1 MAVPHKRS
9 YDMSNRNLLILGFTA
24 AAMVAL
30 AVVVAGIADKPY
42 AKKDQTAYLI
52 QGLDPDQ
59 VARITIGKPGEEV
72 ILNRRGANFVV
83 ANLDN
88 YPARTSE
95 INKLITNCLDIQT
108 AELYTDNPANH
119 KDLGVA
125 ELNATVLVKFYKAA
139 PADKTDLSLVTGVIV
154 GKEKQKGKGIGY
166 IRRVDDNKVYVAA
179 AQIPMIKKLAT
190 DYVAQGLT
198 SVKREDINSITV
210 SCSNDTYLLR
220 PGDDGNTVI
229 LENLAEG
236 KKLNNTIVNRVF
248 TALANLSFEDV
259 NAELAK
265 WGLLFDRRYLCRLK
279 DTTVYSIWLAKDA
292 GLWFA
297 KCDAQFADQTPVTK
311 TQGQV
316 ESDEQLKIKEA
327 KLIARDAAEEFS
339 ETHKGWVYQ
348 IPYYLAENLTKT
360 SAELLETGKP
370 VQAEVNESLDT
381 AAEQ

>member
-1 MAVPHKRS
+1 
-9 YDMSNRNLLILGFTA
+9 MSNRNLLILGFTA
-24 AAMVAL
+24 AAMVVL
-30 AVVVAGIADKPY
+30 AVVVAGIGDKPY

-95 INKLITNCLDIQT
+95 INKLITTCLDIQT

-119 KDLGVA
+119 KDLGVS
-125 ELNATVLVKFYKAA
+125 EPNARILVKFYKAA
-139 PADKTDLSLVTGVIV
+139 PADKTDLSLLTGVIV
-154 GKEKQKGKGIGY
+154 GKQKQQGQGIGY
-166 IRRVDDNKVYVAA
+166 IRRVDDNRVYVAA
-179 AQIPMIKKLAT
+179 AQIPLVRKRAM
-190 DYVAQGLT
+190 DYVEQGLT

-210 SCSNDTYLLR
+210 SCPNGTYLLR

-236 KKLNNTIVNRVF
+236 KKLNNTIANRVF

-259 NAELAK
+259 NAESAK
-265 WGLLFDRRYLCRLK
+265 RGLQFDRRYLCRLK
-279 DTTVYSIWLAKDA
+279 DTTVYSIWLAKD
-292 GLWFA
+292 GDMWFV

-327 KLIARDAAEEFS
+327 KLLARDAAEEFS

-348 IPYYLAENLTKT
+348 IPYYLAENLTRT
-360 SAELLETGKP
+360 SAELVESGQP
-370 VQAEVNESLDT
+370 ARADVNELLN
-381 AAEQ
+381 AAPEQ

>member
-1 MAVPHKRS
+1 
-9 YDMSNRNLLILGFTA
+9 MSNRNLSLLGLAA

-30 AVVVAGIADKPY
+30 AVIVAGIADKPY

-88 YPARTSE
+88 YPAQTSE
-95 INKLITNCLDIQT
+95 INKLITTCLDIQT
-108 AELYTDNPANH
+108 FELYTDNPANH
-119 KDLGVA
+119 KDLGVT
-125 ELNATVLVKFYKAA
+125 EPNARVLVKFYKAA
-139 PADKTDLSLVTGVIV
+139 PADKTDLSLLTGVIV
-154 GKEKQKGKGIGY
+154 GKQKQQGQGIGY
-166 IRRVDDNKVYVAA
+166 VRRVDDNKVYVAA
-179 AQIPMIKKLAT
+179 AQIPQVKKQAM
-190 DYVAQGLT
+190 DYVVRVLT

-210 SCSNDTYLLR
+210 SCPNDTYLLMS
-220 PGDDGNTVI
+220 GDDANTVI

-236 KKLNNTIVNRVF
+236 KKLNNVIANRVF
-248 TALANLSFEDV
+248 TALANLTFEDV
-259 NAELAK
+259 NAESAK
-265 WGLLFDRRYLCRLK
+265 RGLLFDRRYLCRLK

-311 TQGQV
+311 TKGEV

-348 IPYYLAENLTKT
+348 IPDYLAANLTRT
-360 SAELLETGKP
+360 SAELLESGQP
-370 VQAEVNESLDT
+370 VRAEVNEPMDT
-381 AAEQ
+381 APEQ

>member
-1 MAVPHKRS
+1 
-9 YDMSNRNLLILGFTA
+9 MSNRNLLILGFTA

-30 AVVVAGIADKPY
+30 AVVVVGIGDKPY

-72 ILNRRGANFVV
+72 ILNRRGANFMV

-95 INKLITNCLDIQT
+95 INKLITTCLDIQT

-119 KDLGVA
+119 KDLGVS
-125 ELNATVLVKFYKAA
+125 EPNARILVKFYKAA
-139 PADKTDLSLVTGVIV
+139 PADKTDLSLLTGVIV
-154 GKEKQKGKGIGY
+154 GKEKQKGQGIGY

-179 AQIPMIKKLAT
+179 AQIPMVKKRAT
-190 DYVAQGLT
+190 DYVEQGLT
-198 SVKREDINSITV
+198 SVKREDVNSVTV
-210 SCSNDTYLLR
+210 SCPNGTYLLR
-220 PGDDGNTVI
+220 PGDDDKTVI

-236 KKLNNTIVNRVF
+236 KKLNNTIANRVF

-259 NAELAK
+259 NAESSK
-265 WGLLFDRRYLCRLK
+265 RGLLFDRRYLCRLK
-279 DTTVYSIWLAKDA
+279 DTTVYSIWLAKD
-292 GLWFA
+292 GDLWFA

-311 TQGQV
+311 TQGEV

-348 IPYYLAENLTKT
+348 IPDYLAENLTRT
-360 SAELLETGKP
+360 SAELLEIGQP
-370 VQAEVNESLDT
+370 ARADVNEQIGT

>member
-1 MAVPHKRS
+1 
-9 YDMSNRNLLILGFTA
+9 MSNRNLSILGFAA

-30 AVVVAGIADKPY
+30 AVVVAGIGDKPY
-42 AKKDQTAYLI
+42 TKKDQTAYLI

-59 VARITIGKPGEEV
+59 VARITIEKPGQEL

-88 YPARTSE
+88 YPAKTSE
-95 INKLITNCLDIQT
+95 INKLITTCLDIQT

-119 KDLGVA
+119 KDLSVT
-125 ELNATVLVKFYKAA
+125 EPNANVLVKFYKAA
-139 PADKTDLSLVTGVIV
+139 SADKTDLSLITGVIV
-154 GKEKQKGKGIGY
+154 GKQKQQGRGIGY
-166 IRRVDDNKVYVAA
+166 VRRVDDNKVYVAA
-179 AQIPMIKKLAT
+179 AQIPMIKKQAM

-210 SCSNDTYLLR
+210 SCPNDTYLLL
-220 PGDDGNTVI
+220 PGDDDKTVI

-236 KKLNNTIVNRVF
+236 KKLNNVIANRVF

-259 NAELAK
+259 NAESSK
-265 WGLLFDRRYLCRLK
+265 RGVLFDRRYLCRLK

-311 TQGQV
+311 TQGEV

-348 IPYYLAENLTKT
+348 IPDYMAANLTRT
-360 SAELLETGKP
+360 SAELLESGQP
-370 VQAEVNESLDT
+370 VQTEVNELVNV
-381 AAEQ
+381 APEQE

>member
-1 MAVPHKRS
+1 
-9 YDMSNRNLLILGFTA
+9 MSNRNLLILGFTA

-30 AVVVAGIADKPY
+30 AVVVAGIGDKPY

-72 ILNRRGANFVV
+72 ILNRRGVNFVV

-108 AELYTDNPANH
+108 AELYTDNPANY
-119 KDLGVA
+119 KDLGVT
-125 ELNATVLVKFYKAA
+125 EPNATVLVKFYKAA
-139 PADKTDLSLVTGVIV
+139 PADKTGLPLITGLIV
-154 GKEKQKGKGIGY
+154 GRQKQRGRGIGY

-179 AQIPMIKKLAT
+179 AQIPLIKKQAI

-210 SCSNDTYLLR
+210 SCPNDTYLLR
-220 PGDDGNTVI
+220 PGDDDKTVI

-236 KKLNNTIVNRVF
+236 KKLNNVIANRVF

-259 NAELAK
+259 NAESSK
-265 WGLLFDRRYLCRLK
+265 RGLLFDRRYLCRLK
-279 DTTVYSIWLAKDA
+279 DTTAYSIWLAKDA

-297 KCDAQFADQTPVTK
+297 KCDARFADQTPVTK
-311 TQGQV
+311 TQGEI

-327 KLIARDAAEEFS
+327 KLLARDAAEEFS

-348 IPYYLAENLTKT
+348 IPDYLAANLTRT
-360 SAELLETGKP
+360 SAELLESAKP
-370 VQAEVNESLDT
+370 VQAEVNEPLDT

>member
-1 MAVPHKRS
+1 
-9 YDMSNRNLLILGFTA
+9 MSNRNLLILGFAA

-30 AVVVAGIADKPY
+30 AVVVAGIGDKPY

-59 VARITIGKPGEEV
+59 VARITIGKLGEEV

-119 KDLGVA
+119 KDLGVT

-139 PADKTDLSLVTGVIV
+139 SADKTDLSLITGVIV
-154 GKEKQKGKGIGY
+154 GRQKQQGRGIGY

-179 AQIPMIKKLAT
+179 AQIPMINKQAM

-210 SCSNDTYLLR
+210 SCPNDTYLLL
-220 PGDDGNTVI
+220 PGDDDKTVI

-236 KKLNNTIVNRVF
+236 KKLNNTIANRVF

-259 NAELAK
+259 NAESSK
-265 WGLLFDRRYLCRLK
+265 RGLLFDRRYLCRLK
-279 DTTVYSIWLAKDA
+279 DTTVYSIWLAKD
-292 GLWFA
+292 GDLWFA
-297 KCDAQFADQTPVTK
+297 KCDARFADQTPVTK
-311 TQGQV
+311 TQGEI

-327 KLIARDAAEEFS
+327 KLLARDAAEEFS

-348 IPYYLAENLTKT
+348 IPDYLAANLTRT
-360 SAELLETGKP
+360 SAELLETAKP
-370 VQAEVNESLDT
+370 VQAEVNEPLDT
-381 AAEQ
+381 AAGQ

>member
-1 MAVPHKRS
+1 
-9 YDMSNRNLLILGFTA
+9 MSNRNLSLLGLIA

-30 AVVVAGIADKPY
+30 AVVVAGIGDRPY

-59 VARITIGKPGEEV
+59 VARITIGKPGQEL

-88 YPARTSE
+88 YPAKTSE
-95 INKLITNCLDIQT
+95 INKLITTCLDIQT

-119 KDLGVA
+119 KALGVT
-125 ELNATVLVKFYKAA
+125 EPNAHLLVKFYKAA
-139 PADKTDLSLVTGVIV
+139 EADKTGLSLLTGVIV
-154 GKEKQKGKGIGY
+154 GREKQRGSGLGY

-179 AQIPMIKKLAT
+179 AQIPMIKNQAM

-198 SVKREDINSITV
+198 SVKREDINSVTV
-210 SCSNDTYLLR
+210 SSPNDTYLLL
-220 PGDDGNTVI
+220 PGGDANTVI

-236 KKLNNTIVNRVF
+236 KKLNNVIANRVF
-248 TALANLSFEDV
+248 TALANLTFEDV
-259 NAELAK
+259 NAESSK
-265 WGLLFDRRYLCRLK
+265 PGLLFGRRYLCRLK
-279 DTTVYSIWLAKDA
+279 DTTVYTVWLAKD
-292 GLWFA
+292 GDLWFV
-297 KCDAQFADQTPVTK
+297 KCDAKFADQTPVTK
-311 TQGQV
+311 TQGEV

-348 IPYYLAENLTKT
+348 IPDYLAANLTRT
-360 SAELLETGKP
+360 SAELLESGQP
-370 VQAEVNESLDT
+370 VREEVNEPLDM
-381 AAEQ
+381 APEQ

>member
-1 MAVPHKRS
+1 
-9 YDMSNRNLLILGFTA
+9 MSNRNLLILGFAA

-30 AVVVAGIADKPY
+30 AVVVAGIGDKPY
-42 AKKDQTAYLI
+42 ARKDQTAYLI

-119 KDLGVA
+119 KDLGVT
-125 ELNATVLVKFYKAA
+125 EPNATVLVKFYKAA
-139 PADKTDLSLVTGVIV
+139 PADKTDLSLITGLIV
-154 GKEKQKGKGIGY
+154 GKEKQRGRGIGY

-179 AQIPMIKKLAT
+179 AQIPMINRQAM

-198 SVKREDINSITV
+198 SVKREDINSVTV
-210 SCSNDTYLLR
+210 SCPNDTYLLL
-220 PGDDGNTVI
+220 PGDDDKTVI

-236 KKLNNTIVNRVF
+236 KKLNNVIANRVF

-259 NAELAK
+259 NAESSK
-265 WGLLFDRRYLCRLK
+265 RGLLFDRRYLCRLK

-297 KCDAQFADQTPVTK
+297 KCDARFADQTPVTK
-311 TQGQV
+311 TQGEV

-327 KLIARDAAEEFS
+327 KLLARDAAEQFS

-348 IPYYLAENLTKT
+348 IPDYLAANLTRT
-360 SAELLETGKP
+360 SAELLESAKP
-370 VQAEVNESLDT
+370 VRAEVNEPSDT

>member
-1 MAVPHKRS
+1 
-9 YDMSNRNLLILGFTA
+9 MSNRNLSLLGLAA

-30 AVVVAGIADKPY
+30 AVIVAGIADKPY

-59 VARITIGKPGEEV
+59 VARITIGKPGKEV

-88 YPARTSE
+88 YPAQTSE
-95 INKLITNCLDIQT
+95 INKLITACLDIQT
-108 AELYTDNPANH
+108 FELYTDNPANY

-125 ELNATVLVKFYKAA
+125 EPNAHVLVKFYKAA
-139 PADKTDLSLVTGVIV
+139 PADKTDLSLLTGVIV
-154 GKEKQKGKGIGY
+154 GKQKQQGQGIGY
-166 IRRVDDNKVYVAA
+166 VRRVDDNKVYVAA
-179 AQIPMIKKLAT
+179 AQIPQVKKQAM
-190 DYVAQGLT
+190 DYVARVLT

-210 SCSNDTYLLR
+210 SSPNDTYLLL
-220 PGDDGNTVI
+220 PGADDKTVI

-236 KKLNNTIVNRVF
+236 KKLNNVIANRVF

-259 NAELAK
+259 NAESAK
-265 WGLLFDRRYLCRLK
+265 RGLLFDRRYLCRLK

-311 TQGQV
+311 TKGEV

-348 IPYYLAENLTKT
+348 IPDYLAANLTRT
-360 SAELLETGKP
+360 SAELLESGQP
-370 VQAEVNESLDT
+370 VRAEVNEPPNT
-381 AAEQ
+381 APEQ

>member
-1 MAVPHKRS
+1 
-9 YDMSNRNLLILGFTA
+9 MSNRNLLILGFAA

-30 AVVVAGIADKPY
+30 AVVVAGIGDKPY

-88 YPARTSE
+88 YPARPSE
-95 INKLITNCLDIQT
+95 INKLITTCLDIQT

-119 KDLGVA
+119 KDLGVS
-125 ELNATVLVKFYKAA
+125 EPNARVLVKFYKAA
-139 PADKTDLSLVTGVIV
+139 PADKTDLSLITGVIV
-154 GKEKQKGKGIGY
+154 GRQKQQGRGIGY
-166 IRRVDDNKVYVAA
+166 VRRVDDNKVYVAA
-179 AQIPMIKKLAT
+179 AQIPMIKKQAT
-190 DYVAQGLT
+190 DYVAHGLT

-210 SCSNDTYLLR
+210 SCPNDTYLLL
-220 PGDDGNTVI
+220 PGDDANTVI

-236 KKLNNTIVNRVF
+236 KKLNNVIANRVF

-259 NAELAK
+259 NAESAK
-265 WGLLFDRRYLCRLK
+265 RGLLFDRRYLCRLK
-279 DTTVYSIWLAKDA
+279 DTTVYSIWLAKD
-292 GLWFA
+292 GDIWFA
-297 KCDAQFADQTPVTK
+297 KCDARFADQTPVTK
-311 TQGQV
+311 TQGEV
-316 ESDEQLKIKEA
+316 ESDEQLKIKET

-348 IPYYLAENLTKT
+348 IPDYLAANLTRT
-360 SAELLETGKP
+360 SAELLESGKP
-370 VQAEVNESLDT
+370 VQAEVNELMN
-381 AAEQ
+381 AAPEQ